1 MLSGWDISLG
11 ASTWSYFVSFDAIL
25 YYYMLFYVFISPS
38 SWARPCMPALLS
50 EQPGALSGWAPWQ
63 AREGRS
69 SPGCHHEGPI
79 RSLDPISSSCDLCA
93 SPLYIWLCWT
103 FPLFQKCPHG
113 AQAKREEGTF
123 VWVFFWKPLSWW
135 TRNLLH
141 HSPTCKQIRYLHHLP
156 LMMELASDG
165 PMSCWERVTVCKCF
179 IGHHQPSLLEIKY
192 KWSQMLRA

>member
-1 MLSGWDISLG
+1 M
-11 ASTWSYFVSFDAIL
+11 
-25 YYYMLFYVFISPS
+25 
-38 SWARPCMPALLS
+38 
-50 EQPGALSGWAPWQ
+50 
-63 AREGRS
+63 
-69 SPGCHHEGPI
+69 
-79 RSLDPISSSCDLCA
+79 SSSLPQVGQGPACLLCLVSNLVLWVAEPLGRPGKAGAAQGATMRDQLDLWIQLAAAVICVHP
-93 SPLYIWLCWT
+93 PLYIWLCWT